1 MKTKVLFF
9 AWSTGILLLSCG
21 SRQEKLER
29 RLENA
34 IRGYLTE
41 NLEVGMSIDSVCI
54 LHIDSLSDYQYLLFV
69 EKPIAENYAEQL
81 NTRYNR
87 YSEDGDAVEMEQRQ
101 EIGNQITEM
110 VNKLERLDN
119 QLEIADSTRL
129 KCWFV
134 ASRVYMKKGNQVLDP
149 EYFGFPITPDFRIL
163 ESEMIPE

>member
-54 LHIDSLSDYQYLLFV
+54 LHIDSLSEYQYLLFV

-81 NTRYNR
+81 NVRYNAFP
-87 YSEDGDAVEMEQRQ
+87 EDGDVVEMEQRQ
-101 EIGNQITEM
+101 EIGNQITEV
-110 VNKLERLDN
+110 VNKLERLEN
-119 QLEIADSTRL
+119 RLETADSTRL
-129 KCWFV
+129 KCWFA
-134 ASRVYMKKGNQVLDP
+134 ASRVYMKKGNQVLEP
-149 EYFGFPITPDFRIL
+149 EYYGFPITPDFQVL
-163 ESEMIPE
+163 ESEMIPK

>member
-1 MKTKVLFF
+1 MKIRVLCF
-9 AWSTGILLLSCG
+9 SLLVCVLLSACE
-21 SRQEKLER
+21 SRQVKLER
-29 RLENA
+29 KLKAVIQEYMSENVQA
-34 IRGYLTE
+34 GVR
-41 NLEVGMSIDSVCI
+41 VDSVCI

-110 VNKLERLDN
+110 VNKLERIDN

>member
-1 MKTKVLFF
+1 MKTRVLYCVLY
-9 AWSTGILLLSCG
+9 ICVLLSACG

-54 LHIDSLSDYQYLLFV
+54 LHIDSLSEYQYLLFV
-69 EKPIAENYAEQL
+69 EKPIAENHADQL
-81 NTRYNR
+81 NVRYN
-87 YSEDGDAVEMEQRQ
+87 SFPEDGDAVEMEQRQ
-101 EIGNQITEM
+101 EIAGQITDV
-110 VNKLERLDN
+110 VNRLERLEN
-119 QLEIADSTRL
+119 RLETADSTTL

-134 ASRVYMKKGNQVLDP
+134 ASRVYLKKGNQVLEP
-149 EYFGFPITPDFRIL
+149 EYYGFPVTPDFRVL